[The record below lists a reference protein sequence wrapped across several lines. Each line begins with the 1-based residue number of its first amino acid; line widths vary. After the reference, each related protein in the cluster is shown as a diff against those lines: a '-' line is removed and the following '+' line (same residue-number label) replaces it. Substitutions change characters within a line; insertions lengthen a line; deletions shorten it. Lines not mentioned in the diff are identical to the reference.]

1 MMGIKDVEDSRLK
14 DVERHVEKLFGDMV
28 TEEERNLDRITKNI
42 QRYEMERLEIRKDL
56 RVFVETD
63 DSFEAALS
71 LIDVEFK

>member
-1 MMGIKDVEDSRLK
+1 MMGIKDVEDSRIR